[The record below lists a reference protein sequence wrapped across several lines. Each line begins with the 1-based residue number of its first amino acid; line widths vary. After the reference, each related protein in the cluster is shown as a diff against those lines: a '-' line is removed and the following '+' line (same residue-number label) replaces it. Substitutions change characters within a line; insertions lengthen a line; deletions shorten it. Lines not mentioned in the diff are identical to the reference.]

1 MPAYET
7 FAHID
12 TDHGNRGKKTDV
24 GVQYSSSEDS
34 DNHGENL
41 MKQIDE
47 ISEYAYQQN
56 QNYDRTEYPTIKT
69 QS

>member
-12 TDHGNRGKKTDV
+12 TDHGNHGKKTDV

-47 ISEYAYQQN
+47 ISEYAYQ
-56 QNYDRTEYPTIKT
+56 
-69 QS
+69 